1 LLDNVFAHNYFVF
14 DNGKF
19 VAVIKQVL
27 KGPKPKPMA
36 NRKNITIKDIA
47 RMSGVS
53 AGTVDRVLHNRGRV
67 SEEALKKVLAVL
79 DQIDYKP
86 NLIARTL
93 GSKKNYKIA
102 VLVPDPTLDPY
113 WELCGRGIQQAEAEW
128 RQYGVTVEPFFFDLF
143 DKNSYQLAAER
154 ANEAGPDGL
163 LIAPVF
169 YQEALPFFEVYQ
181 KGSIPYVLFN
191 TNIPEAHPLCF
202 IGQDLYQSGHV
213 GAELMYIGQQG
224 DGSFAVLHI
233 YEDMHNA
240 IHLLEKE
247 RGFRD
252 FFHKYNGR
260 YAHDIKTFDLSN
272 HNEEAISNKILSLL
286 DDPTLKGI
294 FASTSSG
301 TYIAASLLEKHGK
314 NGIRLVGYDLLEQ
327 NLEFMRSG
335 IIDFLINQNP
345 KRQAFL
351 GISHLANHLLFR
363 KSTPPLSLF
372 PLEVITPQNL
382 ESYLNSEPA
391 LVR

>member
-1 LLDNVFAHNYFVF
+1 MCSHTRILCSITGEQTTNL
-14 DNGKF
+14 
-19 VAVIKQVL
+19 IL
-27 KGPKPKPMA
+27 MA

-67 SEEALKKVLAVL
+67 SEEALRKVLAVL
-79 DQIDYKP
+79 EQIDYKP

-93 GSKKNYKIA
+93 GSKKNYRIA
-102 VLVPDPTLDPY
+102 VLVPDPEQDPY
-113 WELCGRGIQQAEAEW
+113 WELVGKGIQQAEAEW
-128 RQYGVTVEPFFFDLF
+128 RQYGMTVEPFFFDMF
-143 DKNSYQLAAER
+143 DKNSYRLAAEK
-154 ANEAGPDGL
+154 ANESGPDGL
-163 LIAPVF
+163 LIAPIF
-169 YQEALPFFEVYQ
+169 YHEALPFFDLYTQ
-181 KGSIPYVLFN
+181 GSIPYVLFN
-191 TNIPEAHPLCF
+191 TNIPEAQPLCF

-213 GAELMYIGQQG
+213 GAELMHIGQHG
-224 DGSFAVLHI
+224 DASFAVLHI

-252 FFHKYNGR
+252 YFEKNNGR
-260 YAHDIKTFDLSN
+260 YVHNITSYDLSN
-272 HNEEAISNKILSLL
+272 HNEEEMSEKVLRIL
-286 DDPTLKGI
+286 DDPMLKGI

-301 TYIAASLLEKHGK
+301 TYITASILEKHGK
-314 NGIRLVGYDLLEQ
+314 NSIRLVGYDLLEK
-327 NLEFMRSG
+327 NLGFMRAG

-363 KSTPPLSLF
+363 KATPALSLF

-391 LVR
+391 LVKQ